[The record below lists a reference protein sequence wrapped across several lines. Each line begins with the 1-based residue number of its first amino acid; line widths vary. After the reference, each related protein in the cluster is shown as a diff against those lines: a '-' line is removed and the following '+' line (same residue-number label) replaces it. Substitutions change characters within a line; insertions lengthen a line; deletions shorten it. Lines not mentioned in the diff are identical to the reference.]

1 MLKKF
6 FSLLII
12 AVLCFSCFGVSAA
25 DDKASAQSNTA
36 KNLVEER
43 TSTFENVNSVAESG
57 WMGFSAGTL
66 SIDANGYRG
75 SCLKMT
81 TPSQTWG
88 SPTID
93 IFPFIKEEGTY
104 SISMFVKFD
113 GEKEQGLSFVLRG
126 TRENS
131 FIIAQ
136 GTNFFISIGS
146 KKVQPG
152 QWTKMTAQFIVQKE
166 DILEKDSWKLCFSTI
181 KPDIKAIYIDDFVLI
196 KGKVSELPENT
207 ETDED
212 IIISEDSRPKQD
224 KELYPPQIKKTVI
237 ITSIVTVVIVALTIT
252 FKIVVSKKFKRGK
265 EK

>member
-1 MLKKF
+1 MLKKVF
-6 FSLLII
+6 ALLII

-25 DDKASAQSNTA
+25 DDKESAQSNTA

-57 WMGFSAGTL
+57 WTGFSAGTL

-81 TPSQTWG
+81 TPAQTWG

-131 FIIAQ
+131 FITAH
-136 GTNFFISIGS
+136 GTNFYVNIGS
-146 KKVQPG
+146 QKIQSG
-152 QWTKMTAQFIVQKE
+152 QWTKMTAQFIVKE
-166 DILEKDSWKLCFSTI
+166 EDFSEKDSWKLCFSTI
-181 KPDIKAIYIDDFVLI
+181 KPEVEAIYIDDFVLI

-207 ETDED
+207 EPDED
-212 IIISEDSRPKQD
+212 IIVSEDSRPKQD
-224 KELYPPQIKKTVI
+224 KELYPPQIKKTVV
-237 ITSIVTVVIVALTIT
+237 ITSIVTLIVVALTIT
-252 FKIVVSKKFKRGK
+252 LKIIISKKFKQGE

>member
-1 MLKKF
+1 MLKKVF
-6 FSLLII
+6 ALLII

-25 DDKASAQSNTA
+25 DDKESAQSNTA

-66 SIDANGYRG
+66 SIDATGYRG

-81 TPSQTWG
+81 TPAQTWG

-113 GEKEQGLSFVLRG
+113 GDTEQTLSLIVRG

-131 FIIAQ
+131 FIETR
-136 GTNFFISIGS
+136 GTNFYGNIGS
-146 KKVQPG
+146 TKVQPG
-152 QWTKMTAQFIVQKE
+152 QWTQMTAEFTVKAE
-166 DILEKDSWKLCFSTI
+166 DISEKDNWNLCFSSI
-181 KPDIKAIYIDDFVLI
+181 KPEIKAIYIDEVVLV
-196 KGKVSELPENT
+196 KGKTTELPENA
-207 ETDED
+207 EPDED
-212 IIISEDSRPKQD
+212 VVVAEKSKPKNE
-224 KELYPPQIKKTVI
+224 KELYDPQIKKTAIKTSVVTAI
-237 ITSIVTVVIVALTIT
+237 IVVLTIAL
-252 FKIVVSKKFKRGK
+252 KIIIPKMLKKGE